1 MPLSITVIFCILLY
15 MAQPVRNIIKE
26 VHPELVV
33 EKPTRTLIIDGG
45 NLLRVS
51 FKDNKVNSEGV
62 HYGGVF
68 QFLLQVKLMLRK
80 TTFDYVYCFF
90 DDEDS
95 GILRFQ
101 LYNAYKANRETKKYA
116 EHEFLSAYGERVESK
131 IRKWKEK
138 YAHKKYEATTNN
150 LRGEIDAYKEK
161 KISREYLFNKYS
173 EESAKEIIRIAEKEI
188 LDENFARE
196 RDILLKYF
204 GELYIRYVFD
214 AKTEGD
220 DLIAYYV
227 AHKKANDLVY
237 IMSTDEDLTQLI
249 SDTVCIWNPI
259 KKIAYSMK
267 NFKETHGYPV
277 ENVAIKKI
285 FCGDT
290 SDNIGNIKELSE
302 TRLFELMPEMRDR
315 PVTIDEVINRA
326 QEKIEER
333 IAAKKKPL
341 EWHKNIVNGVSNKDY
356 DGDFYEINEKI
367 INLKKPLLTK
377 EAKEELD
384 SMMYEVQDPEGRS
397 FQNLYDYI
405 LEDGIDEL
413 KDTNSFARFFEEYK
427 LFADREVKRYNDS
440 LKK

>member
-1 MPLSITVIFCILLY
+1 
-15 MAQPVRNIIKE
+15 MAQPVRNIIKDA
-26 VHPELVV
+26 HPGINFD
-33 EKPTRTLIIDGG
+33 KPIRTLIIDGT
-45 NLLRVS
+45 NLLKIS
-51 FKDNKVNSEGV
+51 FQDDKVNSEGV

-68 QFLLQVKLMLRK
+68 QFLLQVKLMMRK
-80 TTFDYVYCFF
+80 KAFDYIYCVF

-95 GILRFQ
+95 GMLRFQ
-101 LYNAYKANRETKKYA
+101 LYNAYKANRESKKYA
-116 EHEFLSAYGERVESK
+116 EHAFLSAYGERVESK

-138 YAHKKYEATTNN
+138 YAHKKYEAATTN
-150 LRGEIDAYKEK
+150 LRSEIDAYKEK
-161 KISREYLFNKYS
+161 RISKQYLFSKYS
-173 EESAKEIIRIAEKEI
+173 EESVNEIIRIAEKEI

-204 GELYIRYVFD
+204 NELYIRWIFD
-214 AKTEGD
+214 DRTEGD
-220 DLIAYYV
+220 DIIAYYV
-227 AHKKANDLVY
+227 AHKKPNDLVY
-237 IMSTDEDLTQLI
+237 IMSSDEDLTQLI

-259 KKIAYSMK
+259 KKIAYSTN
-267 NFKETHGYPV
+267 NFKQEKGYPV
-277 ENVAIKKI
+277 ENVVIKKI

-290 SDNIGNIKELSE
+290 SDNIGNIRGLSE
-302 TRLFELMPEMRDR
+302 NRLFELMPEMHYRQ
-315 PVTIDEVINRA
+315 VTIDEVIHRA
-326 QEKIEER
+326 QEKIDER
-333 IAAKKKPL
+333 VAEKKKPL
-341 EWHKNIVNGVSNKDY
+341 EWHKNIVNGVSNKEY

-413 KDTNSFARFFEEYK
+413 RDPNAFARFFEEYK
-427 LFADREVKRYNDS
+427 FFADREIKRYNDS